1 MSRENVE
8 LVRQI
13 FDAAGRRDAAT
24 VFALYDPEVEWDASR
39 SPLPRLVG
47 GSTLRGHKGLQA
59 FFRERDEAFQ
69 NILDECE
76 ELIDFGEAVISV
88 VTTRGRGRTSG
99 IEAEQRMAAVWTIR
113 DGRAVRVVWFPSRQE
128 ALEAVGWRE

>member
-8 LVRQI
+8 VVRQI
-13 FDAAGRRDAAT
+13 FDAAGRRDAAA

-47 GSTLRGHKGLQA
+47 GSALRGHEGLQG
-59 FFRERDEAFQ
+59 FFRERNEAFQ
-69 NILDECE
+69 SILDECE
-76 ELIDFGEAVISV
+76 ELIDAGEAVISV

-99 IEAEQRMAAVWTIR
+99 IDTEQRMAAVWTIR
-113 DGRAVRVVWFPSRQE
+113 DGRAVRVVWFPSREE
-128 ALEAVGWRE
+128 ALEAVGVR